1 MCVYLTLFSG
11 RYSSSPLYDH
21 VFGKRQVLLFEGS
34 ITLCLPLQQA
44 LDGPDAATKF
54 PAVYQRTIAGIV
66 LFYSFFGMI
75 CWIAFGDTVD
85 TVLTVS
91 LPDGVLATLV
101 QLLYSIAVIFT
112 FPLQIFPASEIVV
125 HLAEKILYR
134 YHLQQQH
141 QLCLDETTLEELE
154 DIHPHAPPLL
164 QWQRKTLIV
173 VILVVLAAVAVVE
186 MNNLGRVVSL
196 MGSLL
201 GCPLAFVFPPL
212 IHNRVVPGAP
222 LTLNY
227 IVAGLGTLAM
237 VGATWITLATWGDD
251 GPGRRLSEMR

>member
-1 MCVYLTLFSG
+1 M
-11 RYSSSPLYDH
+11 
-21 VFGKRQVLLFEGS
+21 LFEGS

-44 LDGPDAATKF
+44 LNVPDAATKF
-54 PAVYQRTIAGIV
+54 PVVYQRTITGIV
-66 LFYSFFGMI
+66 IFYSFFGMI
-75 CWIAFGDTVD
+75 CWTAFGDNVH

-125 HLAEKILYR
+125 HLAEKILHKYR
-134 YHLQQQH
+134 IHQQQQQPLH
-141 QLCLDETTLEELE
+141 MDDTVMPEPE
-154 DIHPHAPPLL
+154 DDMHPHPLPLL
-164 QWQRKTLIV
+164 PWQRRVLIV
-173 VILVVLAAVAVVE
+173 VILIILAAVAVVE

-237 VGATWITLATWGDD
+237 LGATTITLATWGDD
-251 GPGRRLSEMR
+251 NGPER